1 MNNSDGGIKIELI
14 INKEEVQDLLDMV
27 ICCVCLDLVK
37 NPLECN
43 FCEGLYCKECWDTM
57 KVFKNKCAFGCTSEI
72 KPVGKYFREKVLSK
86 IKLRCEICN
95 ATELEYNLYLK
106 HISVCKQ
113 HSKFVIKAQLDEMIK
128 EKEKRLQE
136 LKDELNKNL
145 NFELA

>member
-1 MNNSDGGIKIELI
+1 
-14 INKEEVQDLLDMV
+14 
-27 ICCVCLDLVK
+27 
-37 NPLECN
+37 
-43 FCEGLYCKECWDTM
+43 M

-113 HSKFVIKAQLDEMIK
+113 HSKLNNNNPSTGIK
-128 EKEKRLQE
+128 ESGWSHRIRISYRI
-136 LKDELNKNL
+136 
-145 NFELA
+145 